1 MAVTEN
7 CIIRSP
13 YLHETRFE
21 APHDFH
27 VHVDDGVSV
36 FLYEAHGGL
45 GAARRVGFGAPVC
58 SVVLPFRAGCTMGLR
73 RGILR
78 AMATAVRIR
87 LRLIGMSR
95 VSSKI
100 TLHAGCGHFRIVGLG
115 LGAT

>member
-7 CIIRSP
+7 RIIRPP
-13 YLHETRFE
+13 YLHETRFK
-21 APHDFH
+21 APHNFH
-27 VHVDDGVSV
+27 VHIDNRLSV
-36 FLYEAHGGL
+36 LLNQAHGGL
-45 GAARRVGFGAPVC
+45 GAARRVGFGAPIRG
-58 SVVLPFRAGCTMGLR
+58 VVLPFRAGCTMGLR
-73 RGILR
+73 GGILR

-100 TLHAGCGHFRIVGLG
+100 TLHAGCGHFRVVGLR

>member
-7 CIIRSP
+7 SIIRAP

-21 APHDFH
+21 TPHDFH
-27 VHVDDGVSV
+27 VHINNRIPVLLD
-36 FLYEAHGGL
+36 EAHGGL
-45 GAARRVGFGAPVC
+45 GAARRVRFGGPIC

-73 RGILR
+73 GSILR

-100 TLHAGCGHFRIVGLG
+100 TLHAGCGHF
-115 LGAT
+115 